1 MVMDVIELT
10 KQMIGIRSVTGSE
23 HDIAEFI
30 ASRLQCVDVE
40 MQEVRGFGPNVLA
53 TSITDP
59 ERPAILLNC
68 HMDTV
73 GVMQGWDSDPFVPKI
88 DGNRLYGLG
97 ACDMKAGCAIAMNV
111 FEKGVAEGKNIIFC
125 AVSDEEGNSKG
136 SHEIIKKLQEEQNVS
151 LFENGLCI
159 ITEDTEE
166 MVKLG
171 ARGRYVVEIEISG
184 CSAHGA
190 TPECGVNA
198 ISEAARII
206 EVIDELPLRSHPLL
220 GSGSMCILK
229 ITGGGD
235 SLSVPDS
242 CTVRVDR
249 HTVIGETQ
257 ERILKDFDGL
267 LEKIDLNCS
276 YSLSWMERETPFL
289 KPYLLDPEH
298 PWAKRFLSAYTGF
311 YKNEPKVAYG
321 KSVGDFNAF
330 GQIMPT
336 IVYGPAGENVHGPNE
351 CVFMD
356 SIKRCRDF
364 LVGFVSQSI

>member
-1 MVMDVIELT
+1 MDVIELT
-10 KQMIGIRSVTGSE
+10 KKLIEIKSVTGSE

-30 ASRLQCVDVE
+30 ASHLHCADVE
-40 MQEVRGFGPNVLA
+40 MQEVEGFGPNVLA
-53 TSITDP
+53 TNISDP
-59 ERPAILLNC
+59 RKPAILLNC

-73 GVMQGWDSDPFVPKI
+73 GVMQGWDTDPLVPKI
-88 DGNRLYGLG
+88 EGNRLYGLG
-97 ACDMKAGCAIAMNV
+97 ACDMKAGCAIAMDV
-111 FEKGVAEGKNIIFC
+111 FEKGVAEGKNLIFC

-136 SHEIIKKLQEEQNVS
+136 SHEIIKKIQTEHDAN
-151 LFENGLCI
+151 LFENGLCV

-198 ISEAARII
+198 ISEATRII
-206 EVIDELPLRSHPLL
+206 EVLGDLPIRSHPLL
-220 GSGSMCILK
+220 GPGSMCVLK

-242 CTVRVDR
+242 CTIRVDR

-257 ERILKDFDGL
+257 EQIMMDFDEL
-267 LEKIDLNCS
+267 LETIDLNCT
-276 YSLSWMERETPFL
+276 YSLSWMARETPFL
-289 KPYLLDPEH
+289 KPYLLDPGH
-298 PWAKRFLSAYTGF
+298 PWVRRFLSAYRNL
-311 YKNEPKVAYG
+311 YDNEPRVAYG

-351 CVFMD
+351 CVFLD
-356 SIKRCRDF
+356 SIERCRDC
-364 LVGFVSQSI
+364 LAGFVSESI